1 MKCKQLFQNLVIHI
15 YPCTIALIVLIC
27 IFLSKIKYATKGV
40 IFFLPLL
47 LILLGSVF
55 FFVIY
60 NTSSNFKLKRR
71 KKYILAFSV
80 LLFFMQLFFVYNY
93 YFYTDWDVAELI
105 KFSDLYTHHQDI
117 SDYRWYFSIYPNN
130 YK

>member
-40 IFFLPLL
+40 IFF
-47 LILLGSVF
+47 F
-55 FFVIY
+55 
-60 NTSSNFKLKRR
+60 NTSWKRFFLCNFKLKRR

-93 YFYTDWDVAELI
+93 YFYTNWDVAELI